1 MVITFDLDHALP
13 GGVREG
19 GPLRVGSKDAI
30 AAPVEQSLPASIVQ
44 RLLVFAG
51 IHSELSY
58 PSYKNNKTVKSKL
71 RLTIPTLIQD
81 VQYMAQV
88 AGENQLLYC
97 DLMRRDR
104 ESSMNWHKVVP
115 FTHSLRCYFTL
126 SKCNARPC
134 LAKGHV
140 LFICQLY

>member
-19 GPLRVGSKDAI
+19 RPLRVGSKDAI

-58 PSYKNNKTVKSKL
+58 PSYKNNKTVKSKS

-88 AGENQLLYC
+88 AGENQLI
-97 DLMRRDR
+97 
-104 ESSMNWHKVVP
+104 
-115 FTHSLRCYFTL
+115 
-126 SKCNARPC
+126 
-134 LAKGHV
+134 V
-140 LFICQLY
+140 L

>member
-58 PSYKNNKTVKSKL
+58 PS
-71 RLTIPTLIQD
+71 
-81 VQYMAQV
+81 
-88 AGENQLLYC
+88 
-97 DLMRRDR
+97 
-104 ESSMNWHKVVP
+104 
-115 FTHSLRCYFTL
+115 
-126 SKCNARPC
+126 
-134 LAKGHV
+134 
-140 LFICQLY
+140 